1 MFAGVGGA
9 YGFGFG
15 CITCGC
21 AAVCHAGVVPGCAV
35 GVKLPCTVGVAPNI
49 EAANGLF
56 GSNKAPLP
64 PLIISS
70 PSYTYQCYNQSF
82 AYTVLLARRWL

>member
-35 GVKLPCTVGVAPNI
+35 GVKLPCTVGVALKI
-49 EAANGLF
+49 SCIKF
-56 GSNKAPLP
+56 PLP

-70 PSYTYQCYNQSF
+70 PSYTYQYYNQSF
-82 AYTVLLARRWL
+82 AYTVLLAQRWL

>member
-35 GVKLPCTVGVAPNI
+35 GVKLPCTFGVAPSQL
-49 EAANGLF
+49 ARSPD
-56 GSNKAPLP
+56 SNAPLP

-70 PSYTYQCYNQSF
+70 PSYTYQYYNQSS
-82 AYTVLLARRWL
+82 AYIVLLARRWL